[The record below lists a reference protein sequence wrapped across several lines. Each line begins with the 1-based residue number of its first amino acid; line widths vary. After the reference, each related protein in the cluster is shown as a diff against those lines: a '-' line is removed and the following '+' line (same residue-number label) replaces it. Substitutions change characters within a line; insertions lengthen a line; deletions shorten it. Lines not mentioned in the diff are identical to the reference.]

1 MSEAP
6 SPTHRHDH
14 ARAHGALTARA
25 ALASVAMATLLV
37 GLKGWAAWRTGST
50 AMLGSLADTLLD
62 LVASLVTLVGV
73 RVAAMPA
80 DDDHRFGHGKAEAL
94 VAMVQVFLIAAS
106 ALWIA
111 WRSVERFR
119 EGDVTTDAGYGVGV
133 SVIAI
138 VFTLLL
144 LAYQRS
150 IIRQTG
156 SLAIASDN
164 LHYKSDLA
172 LNIAVIAALAL
183 EGWLGLRG
191 ADPAFGIII
200 AGWLLWNAW
209 GAAIGIVDQ
218 LMDKEWPADRKL
230 AFIDVAMRHPEVR
243 GIHDLRTRTS
253 GMHDFVQFHM
263 WVRPDLTVAEAHGV
277 MDQVEHDLMVAF
289 PGVEVLIHP
298 DPEGHV
304 DDIGYVPSET
314 IEPVA
319 EER

>member
-6 SPTHRHDH
+6 SSTHRHDH

-119 EGDVTTDAGYGVGV
+119 AGDVATDAGYGVGV

-138 VFTLLL
+138 IFTLLL

-172 LNIAVIAALAL
+172 LNIAVIIALAL